1 MTKLAS
7 FNLKG
12 WIDENRHLLKPP
24 MLGKPV
30 WRDRDFI
37 VMILAGP
44 IARNDYHINPYEE
57 FFYQLEGNM
66 TLKTV
71 QDGAIKDI
79 PIPEG
84 NVFLLPSGIPHS
96 PQRPEPGSIG
106 LVVERYRGPG
116 AADAFEWYCESCVT
130 PVHHC
135 ELQLD
140 DFVTERDRLFNEYYD
155 GIAKNG
161 VCPGCG
167 EKMPGRV
174 GWLKD
179 S

>member
-1 MTKLAS
+1 MTGIAS

-30 WRDRDFI
+30 WRDHDFI

-44 IARNDYHINPYEE
+44 IARNDYHINPHEE

-66 TLKTV
+66 TLKV
-71 QDGAIKDI
+71 VEDGAIKDI

-84 NVFLLPSGIPHS
+84 NVFLMPPGIPHS

-106 LVVERYRGPG
+106 LVVERHRTTGDR
-116 AADAFEWYCESCVT
+116 DAFEWYCETCCT
-130 PVHHC
+130 PVHRC
-135 ELQLD
+135 ELQLA
-140 DFVTERDRLFNEYYD
+140 DFVTERDRLFDEYYD

-161 VCPGCG
+161 VCKGCG
-167 EKMPGRV
+167 EPMPGRV
-174 GWLKD
+174 G